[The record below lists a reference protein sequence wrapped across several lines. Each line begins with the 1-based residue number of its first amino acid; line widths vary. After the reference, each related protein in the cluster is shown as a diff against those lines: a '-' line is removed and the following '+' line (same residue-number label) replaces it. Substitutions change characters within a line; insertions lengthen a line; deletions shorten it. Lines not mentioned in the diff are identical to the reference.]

1 MPRVKRLD
9 ERKAGKQSR
18 RKAEEVSEQARR
30 KAEEASEQARRK
42 AEEASEQ
49 ARRKAEEASEQAGAA
64 EELRERIEAYFDE
77 CDLCGQLYGPA
88 GLALA
93 LDMDFADL
101 IALRDD
107 RGKPAL
113 AREIRRAFLRMQNQ
127 IETAPQY
134 REKGGM
140 ATRAIFALKQPWF
153 GGYQDRSETKQ
164 DVSLNIVFGDGMD
177 KSDFE

>member
-1 MPRVKRLD
+1 MPRVKSLG
-9 ERKAGKQSR
+9 ERKNEKKA
-18 RKAEEVSEQARR
+18 KAEAQRQQDE
-30 KAEEASEQARRK
+30 AEA
-42 AEEASEQ
+42 
-49 ARRKAEEASEQAGAA
+49 
-64 EELRERIEAYFDE
+64 LRGLIDEYFED
-77 CDLCGQLYGPA
+77 CDLHHQLYGPA

-113 AREIRRAFLRMQNQ
+113 SKEIRRAFLRMQNQ

-164 DVSLNIVFGDGMD
+164 DVNLNIVFGDGME

>member
-1 MPRVKRLD
+1 MPRVKRLGA
-9 ERKAGKQSR
+9 RKEEKQAR
-18 RKAEEVSEQARR
+18 EQAKRQQ
-30 KAEEASEQARRK
+30 EE
-42 AEEASEQ
+42 
-49 ARRKAEEASEQAGAA
+49 A
-64 EELRERIEAYFDE
+64 EELRELIDEYFAD

-93 LDMDFADL
+93 LDMDFDDL
-101 IALRDD
+101 LALRDD
-107 RGKPAL
+107 REKPAL
-113 AREIRRAFLRMQNQ
+113 SREIRRAFLRMQNQ

-164 DVSLNIVFGDGMD
+164 DVNLNIVFGDGMD

>member
-1 MPRVKRLD
+1 MPRVKSLGA
-9 ERKAGKQSR
+9 RKEEK
-18 RKAEEVSEQARR
+18 KA
-30 KAEEASEQARRK
+30 KEEAQRQQ
-42 AEEASEQ
+42 EEAE
-49 ARRKAEEASEQAGAA
+49 K
-64 EELRERIEAYFDE
+64 LRERIDEYFE
-77 CDLCGQLYGPA
+77 NCDLHHQLYGPA

-107 RGKPAL
+107 RNRPAL
-113 AREIRRAFLRMQNQ
+113 SKEIRRAFLRMQNQ

-164 DVSLNIVFGDGMD
+164 DVNLNIVFGDGMD
-177 KSDFE
+177 KSDME

>member
-1 MPRVKRLD
+1 MPRVKRAD
-9 ERKAGKQSR
+9 ERKAEKQA
-18 RKAEEVSEQARR
+18 KEQARR
-30 KAEEASEQARRK
+30 QQGEAEDF
-42 AEEASEQ
+42 
-49 ARRKAEEASEQAGAA
+49 
-64 EELRERIEAYFDE
+64 RERIDEYFED
-77 CDLCGQLYGPA
+77 CDLHGELYGPA

-107 RGKPAL
+107 RNRPAL
-113 AREIRRAFLRMQNQ
+113 SKEIRRAFLRMQNQ

-164 DVSLNIVFGDGMD
+164 DVNLNIVFGDGMD

>member
-1 MPRVKRLD
+1 MPRVKSLGA
-9 ERKAGKQSR
+9 RKEEK
-18 RKAEEVSEQARR
+18 KA
-30 KAEEASEQARRK
+30 KEEAQRQQ
-42 AEEASEQ
+42 EE
-49 ARRKAEEASEQAGAA
+49 A
-64 EELRERIEAYFDE
+64 EELRGLIDEYFED
-77 CDLCGQLYGPA
+77 CDLHHQLYGPA

-107 RGKPAL
+107 RNRPAL
-113 AREIRRAFLRMQNQ
+113 SKEIRRAFLRMQNQ

-164 DVSLNIVFGDGMD
+164 DVNLNIVFGDGMD

>member
-1 MPRVKRLD
+1 MPRVKSLGA
-9 ERKAGKQSR
+9 RKEEK
-18 RKAEEVSEQARR
+18 KAKEQAKRQQD
-30 KAEEASEQARRK
+30 E
-42 AEEASEQ
+42 
-49 ARRKAEEASEQAGAA
+49 A
-64 EELRERIEAYFDE
+64 EELRELIDEYFED
-77 CDLCGQLYGPA
+77 CDLHHQLYGPA

-101 IALRDD
+101 IALRDN
-107 RGKPAL
+107 REKPAL
-113 AREIRRAFLRMQNQ
+113 SKEIRRAFLRMQNQ

-164 DVSLNIVFGDGMD
+164 DVNLNIVFGDGMD
-177 KSDFE
+177 KSDME

>member
-1 MPRVKRLD
+1 MPRVKRAD
-9 ERKAGKQSR
+9 ERRAEKQAR
-18 RKAEEVSEQARR
+18 EQAKRQQD
-30 KAEEASEQARRK
+30 E
-42 AEEASEQ
+42 
-49 ARRKAEEASEQAGAA
+49 A
-64 EELRERIEAYFDE
+64 EELRGLIDEYFED
-77 CDLCGQLYGPA
+77 CDLHHQLYGPA

-101 IALRDD
+101 IALRDN
-107 RGKPAL
+107 REKPAL
-113 AREIRRAFLRMQNQ
+113 SKEIRRAFLRMQNQ

-164 DVSLNIVFGDGMD
+164 DVNLNIVFGDGMD
-177 KSDFE
+177 KSDME

>member
-9 ERKAGKQSR
+9 ERKAGKQAR
-18 RKAEEVSEQARR
+18 RKAEEV
-30 KAEEASEQARRK
+30 
-42 AEEASEQ
+42 SEQ

-107 RGKPAL
+107 RDRPAM

>member
-9 ERKAGKQSR
+9 ERKAGK
-18 RKAEEVSEQARR
+18 
-30 KAEEASEQARRK
+30 
-42 AEEASEQ
+42 Q

-64 EELRERIEAYFDE
+64 EELRERIDEYFED

-107 RGKPAL
+107 RNRPAL
-113 AREIRRAFLRMQNQ
+113 SREIRRAFLRMQNQ

>member
-1 MPRVKRLD
+1 MPRVKRAD
-9 ERKAGKQSR
+9 EKKAGKQAR
-18 RKAEEVSEQARR
+18 EQARR
-30 KAEEASEQARRK
+30 QQDEAEALRARVD
-42 AEEASEQ
+42 E
-49 ARRKAEEASEQAGAA
+49 
-64 EELRERIEAYFDE
+64 YFED
-77 CDLCGQLYGPA
+77 CDLHHQLYGPA

-93 LDMDFADL
+93 LDLDFAEL

-107 RGKPAL
+107 KSKPAL
-113 AREIRRAFLRMQNQ
+113 SREIRRAFLRMQNQ